1 MIAHR
6 ALRPCS
12 NPECSRETRA
22 RSGLCPSHRPAVT
35 ATWHRGTLRILGHH
49 LTPQQAYQLAEAIAD
64 ALADAPTVVLSTTVA
79 LDSTTRTKE

>member
-1 MIAHR
+1 
-6 ALRPCS
+6 
-12 NPECSRETRA
+12 
-22 RSGLCPSHRPAVT
+22 VT

-79 LDSTTRTKE
+79 DQGKGSRNTSGPSTT